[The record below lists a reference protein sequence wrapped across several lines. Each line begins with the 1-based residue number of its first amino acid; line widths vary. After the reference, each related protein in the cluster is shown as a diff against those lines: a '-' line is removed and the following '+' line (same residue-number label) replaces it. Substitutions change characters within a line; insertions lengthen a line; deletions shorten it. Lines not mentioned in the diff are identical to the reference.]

1 MTIPAQ
7 APDGGTWIFLTLGV
21 AIGLVAL
28 AAWLTHLIWFLRSL
42 EFFRS
47 TFGMGLLRNAHY
59 WLFVIGFA
67 VPIVGVI
74 HGFAI
79 WAGAGAQVGDSAPI
93 VSAGQAGGRRM
104 PWWAKALIFSV
115 IWLVAVVVIG
125 YVHTDVFL
133 AGQITQAQH
142 EAISGAYGSAAASG
156 LFAVWGICF
165 LFFVLRRP
173 SAPETGRGS

>member
-7 APDGGTWIFLTLGV
+7 ASDGGTWIFLTLGI
-21 AIGLVAL
+21 AIGLVVL
-28 AAWLTHLIWFLRSL
+28 AAWLTHLIWLLRSL
-42 EFFRS
+42 KFFRS
-47 TFGMGLLRNAHY
+47 LGMGNLRNAHY
-59 WLFVIGFA
+59 WLGVIGFA

-93 VSAGQAGGRRM
+93 VTAGQAGGRRM

-115 IWLVAVVVIG
+115 IWLGVVVAAG

-133 AGQITQAQH
+133 AGQITQAQD
-142 EAISGAYGSAAASG
+142 EAISGAYGSVAASG

-165 LFFVLRRP
+165 LFFVLRRT
-173 SAPETGRGS
+173 SASQTSRGG

>member
-1 MTIPAQ
+1 MTITAQ
-7 APDGGTWIFLTLGV
+7 AFI

-42 EFFRS
+42 KFFMS
-47 TFGMGLLRNAHY
+47 LGMGKQLRNAHY
-59 WLFVIGFA
+59 WLGVIGFA

-74 HGFAI
+74 HGVAI

-93 VSAGQAGGRRM
+93 VTAGQAGGRRM
-104 PWWAKALIFSV
+104 PWWAKALIFSAM
-115 IWLVAVVVIG
+115 WLGVVVTVG

-133 AGQITQAQH
+133 AGQITQAQD
-142 EAISGAYGSAAASG
+142 EAISGAYGSVAASG

-165 LFFVLRRP
+165 LFFVLRRRT
-173 SAPETGRGS
+173 SASETSRGG